1 MLLKY
6 LKNDNKYNNN
16 INNNNNK
23 WNYSYLI

>member
-23 WNYSYLI
+23 WNYSYLN